1 MKFMMGWDWSCITI
15 NIFHH
20 VVCAAWMELD
30 TIRYDTTIRK
40 IGRGKILHLLYFP
53 IIILRTFIVLER

>member
-1 MKFMMGWDWSCITI
+1 
-15 NIFHH
+15 
-20 VVCAAWMELD
+20 MELD